1 MSFLKEAL
9 VDCPP
14 HPPIN
19 ARVEG
24 ACGGVVNDRFG
35 VNLGVTG
42 VDPLY
47 PSLLLGLL

>member
-24 ACGGVVNDRFG
+24 ACGGDVNDRFG